1 MTLETK
7 RTGLDLRKK
16 KKRGDQDAGFV
27 ENHKMKMKLLFITE
41 TMFFLSA
48 KNA

>member
-1 MTLETK
+1 MN
-7 RTGLDLRKK
+7 RSGLKKKK

-27 ENHKMKMKLLFITE
+27 EKHKMKMKLLFITE